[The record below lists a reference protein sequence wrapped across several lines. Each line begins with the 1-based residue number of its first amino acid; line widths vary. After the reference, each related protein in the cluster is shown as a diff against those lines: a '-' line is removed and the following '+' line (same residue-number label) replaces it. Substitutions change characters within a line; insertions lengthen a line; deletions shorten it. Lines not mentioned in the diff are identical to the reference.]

1 MSKFVPTKFN
11 NEFLWSCIFF
21 GPDDIDTTKE
31 DTNKETQSREQK
43 QLGIQAD
50 IFTITFIKT
59 TNYNVG
65 SIIPLQ

>member
-1 MSKFVPTKFN
+1 MSSYGVVF
-11 NEFLWSCIFF
+11 FF
-21 GPDDIDTTKE
+21 GPDDIDTNKE

-43 QLGIQAD
+43 QLGIQAG

>member
-11 NEFLWSCIFF
+11 NEFLRTCIFF
-21 GPDDIDTTKE
+21 RPDDI

-59 TNYNVG
+59 TNYNIG